1 MLGNRLLINK
11 KQIETMNIVR
21 RLKSKEI
28 DIYDLT
34 EIEKKEVYLFLQNEV
49 KRKNEELKFLKNMI
63 LKYKKSLAGIYENV
77 Y

>member
-34 EIEKKEVYLFLQNEV
+34 EIEKNEV

-63 LKYKKSLAGIYENV
+63 LKYKKN
-77 Y
+77 

>member
-63 LKYKKSLAGIYENV
+63 LKYKKN
-77 Y
+77 

>member
-49 KRKNEELKFLKNMI
+49 KRKNEELNFLKNMI
-63 LKYKKSLAGIYENV
+63 LKYKKN
-77 Y
+77 

>member
-63 LKYKKSLAGIYENV
+63 IKYKKN
-77 Y
+77 